1 MTRWTY
7 NEEPPAPTPRSLCL
21 IRHGET
27 TANRDAIIAGRLNVS
42 LTEQGRNQARAL
54 AQTHW
59 PEPITVFCSPMER
72 ACETAHLGFPMSKP
86 TVIPGLHERDWG
98 IFEGQPLSEL
108 PPRDRTPRTE
118 KAGETWCYASMPQSP
133 KFAQSPS
140 TVFQCSSATR
150 ASYAQRVCSQNK
162 RVWGYAPKMHGQ
174 SCSTIATETTQKHPL
189 IKFPQ
194 GVRSTC
200 SGPGTCL

>member
-1 MTRWTY
+1 MK
-7 NEEPPAPTPRSLCL
+7 NLPPLPPRSLCL

-86 TVIPGLHERDWG
+86 TVISGLHERDWG

-108 PPRDRTPRTE
+108 PPRDRTPKDGEGWRDMVLRVHAAITE
-118 KAGETWCYASMPQSP
+118 
-133 KFAQSPS
+133 
-140 TVFQCSSATR
+140 VCSIAVDSLPVLVCHSGVIRATR
-150 ASYAQRVCSQNK
+150 LLAKQEGVGIRPGNARPILFDYRNGDHA
-162 RVWGYAPKMHGQ
+162 
-174 SCSTIATETTQKHPL
+174 ETPL
-189 IKFPQ
+189 D
-194 GVRSTC
+194 
-200 SGPGTCL
+200 